1 MPSRKISDTENK
13 LLILHAVNRLGAVTE
28 QQLLT
33 FMVENE
39 FMDYIALRLGLSELM
54 EAGLLRE
61 VSHDLGQ
68 LYALTGKGHDALHM
82 FRARIPHS
90 RLMMLDQIADEWH
103 VRFRREKQMLADFE
117 KLPDGNFQ
125 VRLRLQERGSDLLDL
140 KLNVPTHAQ
149 AQGFADA
156 WIDRAGE
163 VYSAVLK
170 ALSGE

>member
-1 MPSRKISDTENK
+1 MPNRKVSDTENK

-54 EAGLLRE
+54 EGGLLRE
-61 VSHDLGQ
+61 ISHDLGL

-82 FRARIPHS
+82 FQTRVPHS
-90 RLMMLDQIADEWH
+90 RLTMLDELADEWR

-117 KLPDGNFQ
+117 KLPDGSFQ
-125 VRLRLQERGSDLLDL
+125 VRLRLQEQGEDLLDL
-140 KLNVPTHAQ
+140 KLNVPTHTQ
-149 AQGFADA
+149 AQKFADA
-156 WIDRAGE
+156 WIAKAGY